1 MQKLVFTIKFKLM
14 LAFGVGSALMLSVG
28 LAAAIALLRL
38 DENLSSSRSY
48 LMGVIVVAS
57 LGCIVAISWGV
68 HLHQV
73 VCGGLNRMIRKFD
86 EITTTLDLSKR
97 SSSPRLDEF
106 GRAAIAFD
114 KLMQRVEQTVSTVH
128 LSTDSVT
135 ASTHEIAGGNL
146 ELSARTEQQA
156 ASLEETAYSIVKLT
170 ETVKQNA
177 NNACEANELTANAAE
192 IAGTGGDVVEAMVS
206 TIERINGSSNK
217 ISEII
222 GVIEGIA
229 FQTNILALN
238 AAVEA
243 ARAGEQGRGFAVV
256 ASEVRSLAQRSAS
269 AAKEIKG
276 LIISSVATIRD
287 GSGQAVEVSR
297 AMDEIKNAIER
308 VSVIVSEIAGASQ
321 EQSRGIELINIAIA
335 QMDQMTQ
342 QNSALVEQAAAAAQ
356 SLENQAANLKNA
368 VSAFKLAK
376 APSV

>member
-57 LGCIVAISWGV
+57 LGCVVAISWGV